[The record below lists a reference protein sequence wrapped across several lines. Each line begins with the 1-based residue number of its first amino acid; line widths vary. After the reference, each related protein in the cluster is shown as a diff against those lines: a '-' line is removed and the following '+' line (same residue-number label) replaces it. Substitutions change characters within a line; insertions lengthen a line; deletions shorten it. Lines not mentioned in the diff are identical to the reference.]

1 MADDTGAF
9 GALLGAWRRLAGL
22 SQGELAERAGL
33 SIRAVSNLECG
44 RTAWPRPDSVR
55 RLADALG
62 LRGEQQDE
70 FIASAKRRLAGAAL
84 TALPA
89 LAALS
94 EAGDAV
100 RFGVLGPLQVVD
112 GTGVVKEVSAP
123 KQRVVLATLLLATG
137 STVSA
142 ASLAEALWDA
152 APPPNAQ
159 AVMRTYVMRLRY
171 AMGPVGARIVR
182 RPSGW
187 TVELRLPEELDIAE
201 VDCLWRAARAAVE
214 AGEWRQVSSLLAR
227 SLGLWRGEPLV
238 DVPSAA
244 LARHEA
250 GRLSELRL
258 QLTEARIDADLRLG
272 RHGELVAELRQV
284 TAEHPLREHIQVQLM
299 LACYRC
305 GDQAAALQVY
315 RHARKT
321 LTEELGIEPGR
332 ELREMHQRILTADPD
347 LTAGVPGT
355 VTIGHP
361 DGDHK
366 RHVEREDEVPR
377 QLPAAVRHFT
387 GRTAELK
394 RLTEL
399 AEEARSESSPAIS
412 VIAGMAGVGKT
423 ALAVHWSHQM
433 APRFADGQLYMNL
446 RGFDPAGAPVTPAEA
461 VRGFLDALGVPP
473 ERIPPSLDAQAAL
486 YRTLLAGKHMM
497 IVLDNAADEHQVR
510 PLLPAGPGCLVVV
523 TSRSQLAGLAAS
535 NSASL
540 ITLDVPTF
548 AEARQMLAVRLGADR
563 AAAEPHTVTEITGL
577 CARLPLALAV
587 AAARAAASSHLPL
600 AALAVELRDTA
611 DRLDALDS
619 GDPVGSIRAVFSWSC
634 QQLSPATARMFR
646 LLGVHPGPSI
656 TASAAASTAGISVPL
671 ARSLLRE
678 LVRCHLLAEP
688 VPGRYAFHDLLR
700 AYAQEQARTTDSEP
714 DRSEVVARLLD
725 HYLHTS
731 HAAALLLNPSREPIA
746 LVPPRHG
753 VTPEP
758 LDDSQQAVA
767 WFEAEHQI
775 LLSAVALAAETRFD
789 AHAWQLPWAMAEF
802 LDRRGHWQHYSVVQH
817 TALAAATRLGDKAG
831 QAGARRLLAHN
842 CAQLGDYD
850 QARAHLA
857 DCVGLCQ
864 QLGDR
869 AGEARAHQTLS
880 WVAER
885 QADYARSLRHA
896 EQALALLRLINDRA
910 GQASALNNV
919 GWCHA
924 MLGDQQPALAFCEQA
939 LALHRDLGNRY
950 GEAHAWDSL
959 GYAEHQLGRL
969 DEAVACYQHALV
981 NIRELGDRYNEA
993 DTLTHLG
1000 DTHHTAGHPEAA
1012 RDAWLRA
1019 LAILSDL
1026 HHPQA
1031 GQVRAKLGSSLSL

>member
-1 MADDTGAF
+1 
-9 GALLGAWRRLAGL
+9 
-22 SQGELAERAGL
+22 
-33 SIRAVSNLECG
+33 
-44 RTAWPRPDSVR
+44 
-55 RLADALG
+55 
-62 LRGEQQDE
+62 
-70 FIASAKRRLAGAAL
+70 
-84 TALPA
+84 
-89 LAALS
+89 
-94 EAGDAV
+94 
-100 RFGVLGPLQVVD
+100 
-112 GTGVVKEVSAP
+112 
-123 KQRVVLATLLLATG
+123 
-137 STVSA
+137 
-142 ASLAEALWDA
+142 
-152 APPPNAQ
+152 
-159 AVMRTYVMRLRY
+159 
-171 AMGPVGARIVR
+171 
-182 RPSGW
+182 
-187 TVELRLPEELDIAE
+187 
-201 VDCLWRAARAAVE
+201 
-214 AGEWRQVSSLLAR
+214 
-227 SLGLWRGEPLV
+227 
-238 DVPSAA
+238 
-244 LARHEA
+244 
-250 GRLSELRL
+250 
-258 QLTEARIDADLRLG
+258 
-272 RHGELVAELRQV
+272 
-284 TAEHPLREHIQVQLM
+284 
-299 LACYRC
+299 
-305 GDQAAALQVY
+305 
-315 RHARKT
+315 
-321 LTEELGIEPGR
+321 
-332 ELREMHQRILTADPD
+332 
-347 LTAGVPGT
+347 
-355 VTIGHP
+355 
-361 DGDHK
+361 
-366 RHVEREDEVPR
+366 
-377 QLPAAVRHFT
+377 
-387 GRTAELK
+387 
-394 RLTEL
+394 
-399 AEEARSESSPAIS
+399 
-412 VIAGMAGVGKT
+412 
-423 ALAVHWSHQM
+423 
-433 APRFADGQLYMNL
+433 
-446 RGFDPAGAPVTPAEA
+446 
-461 VRGFLDALGVPP
+461 
-473 ERIPPSLDAQAAL
+473 
-486 YRTLLAGKHMM
+486 
-497 IVLDNAADEHQVR
+497 
-510 PLLPAGPGCLVVV
+510 
-523 TSRSQLAGLAAS
+523 
-535 NSASL
+535 
-540 ITLDVPTF
+540 
-548 AEARQMLAVRLGADR
+548 
-563 AAAEPHTVTEITGL
+563 
-577 CARLPLALAV
+577 
-587 AAARAAASSHLPL
+587 
-600 AALAVELRDTA
+600 
-611 DRLDALDS
+611 
-619 GDPVGSIRAVFSWSC
+619 
-634 QQLSPATARMFR
+634 MFR

-802 LDRRGHWQHYSVVQH
+802 LDRRGHWQQYSVVQH
-817 TALAAATRLGDKAG
+817 TALAAAARLGDKAG

-1012 RDAWLRA
+1012 RDVWLRA

-1031 GQVRAKLGSSLSL
+1031 GQVRAKLGSLPFL